1 MQPEMGCSFKAAQ
14 NLYRE
19 ARSRE
24 GVGGGA
30 ARAGSGVQELS
41 PLYSRW
47 LREDGSGFEHST
59 PRSTLTTLGY

>member
-1 MQPEMGCSFKAAQ
+1 MQPEMGRSFKAAQ

-24 GVGGGA
+24 GVGGEA

-41 PLYSRW
+41 PLVLQMVEGGQFRI
-47 LREDGSGFEHST
+47 
-59 PRSTLTTLGY
+59 